1 LELSKKNNV
10 IQNLCTDVQK
20 LKNELRMF
28 ENPKATLKKYGNI
41 L

>member
-1 LELSKKNNV
+1 MELSKKNNA
-10 IQNLCTDVQK
+10 IQNLCNDVQK

-28 ENPKATLKKYGNI
+28 ENPKATIKKFGNV